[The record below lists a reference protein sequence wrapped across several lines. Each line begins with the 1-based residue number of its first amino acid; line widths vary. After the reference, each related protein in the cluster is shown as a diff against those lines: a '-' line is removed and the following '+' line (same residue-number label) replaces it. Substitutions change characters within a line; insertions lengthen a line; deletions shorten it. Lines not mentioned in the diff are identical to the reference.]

1 MRFIKLLFFLF
12 LILLGSAFTVMNM
25 ESIHIDYYFGERDI
39 PLPLLLIAT
48 LGVGALLGVLASLGS
63 YLRLKHQNAELR
75 RKISLAQEELKN
87 LRAIPIK
94 D

>member
-12 LILLGSAFTVMNM
+12 LILLGSAFAVMNTGN
-25 ESIHIDYYFGERDI
+25 IHIDYYFGELDLA
-39 PLPLLLIAT
+39 LPLVLIAT
-48 LGVGALLGVLASLGS
+48 LGIGALLGVVASLGS
-63 YLRLKHQNAELR
+63 LLRLKRRNAELR
-75 RKISLAQEELKN
+75 RKASLAQEEVKN

>member
-12 LILLGSAFTVMNM
+12 LVLLGSAFAVMNT
-25 ESIHIDYYFGERDI
+25 ENTHIDYYFGELDL

-63 YLRLKHQNAELR
+63 YLRLKHQNTELR
-75 RKISLAQEELKN
+75 RKINLAEEEVKN

>member
-12 LILLGSAFTVMNM
+12 LILLGSAFAVMNTGN
-25 ESIHIDYYFGERDI
+25 IQIDYYFGELDL
-39 PLPLLLIAT
+39 PLPLVLIAT
-48 LGVGALLGVLASLGS
+48 LGIGALLGVVASLGS
-63 YLRLKHQNAELR
+63 LLRLKHQNAELR
-75 RKISLAQEELKN
+75 RKASLAQEEVKN